1 MSAIEHRTTAAGE
14 STTGLVPHSPFR
26 ITRFDKGSDKLSHR
40 SRVSVRKT
48 MIDGKSIQNKLIG
61 SDDERAVSP
70 VIGVILMV
78 AITVILAAV
87 IAAFV
92 LDMGQGQEEPVNAAV
107 NVEVSNADNT
117 TTITITDAGN
127 AESFEL
133 RGEAVDGAG
142 DLDISKTGESK
153 KYTGTGNFKAGEEGT
168 VVGIKG
174 DSETVVATFEIGS
187 SWS

>member
-1 MSAIEHRTTAAGE
+1 M
-14 STTGLVPHSPFR
+14 
-26 ITRFDKGSDKLSHR
+26 
-40 SRVSVRKT
+40 
-48 MIDGKSIQNKLIG
+48 MDGKSIRNKLIG

-92 LDMGQGQEEPVNAAV
+92 LDMGQGQESPVNAAV
-107 NVEVSNADNT
+107 DVDVDDSTENAT
-117 TTITITDAGN
+117 VTITDAGN

-133 RGEAVDGAG
+133 RGNNVDENTISA
-142 DLDISKTGESK
+142 SKTGESDTITNSSLESES
-153 KYTGTGNFKAGEEGT
+153 YSGELS

-174 DSETVVATFEIGS
+174 DSETVVTTFTVTDWEGKS
-187 SWS
+187 P